1 MDAALHCSI
10 ISLYDLKTKLLDKC
24 SFTTF
29 AQCNINPIPFDSYF
43 SFRGKQ
49 SSRIQEGR
57 GVSEKVSAVG
67 FCLGSGLFGSYN
79 SD

>member
-29 AQCNINPIPFDSYF
+29 AQCNINPIFLTSILDL
-43 SFRGKQ
+43 
-49 SSRIQEGR
+49 
-57 GVSEKVSAVG
+57 VASEA
-67 FCLGSGLFGSYN
+67 LRPEITALFLV
-79 SD
+79 

>member
-29 AQCNINPIPFDSYF
+29 AQCNINPIFLSFISVLRAREALLFKTAGLILGTCSQDLVMGPFLM
-43 SFRGKQ
+43 
-49 SSRIQEGR
+49 EL
-57 GVSEKVSAVG
+57 V
-67 FCLGSGLFGSYN
+67 
-79 SD
+79 